1 MTSRVYAIGLQGLE
15 PPVPPAALAAGASRE
30 ERASYSESRF
40 RYREQLREF
49 CNSRAAELTG
59 TDRPPLRSY
68 LHTAQDGTPQLR
80 LSVFETGS
88 DAAAALEKAGAEF
101 LYTEDPE
108 PSVDGQTLRIPA
120 TFQHQTVGQGLTPEQ
135 IRDDG
140 ISRKRLAGAIR
151 RQASG
156 VPREAGEQV
165 RWMTATR
172 DETNGTLLITWA
184 RNPSPQ
190 PTEQDGGRGLPAL
203 TVGELMA
210 LLEQLPPDLPV
221 WAEGCDCVNEVKG
234 AGIYRHGP
242 DNEEGPQCILVA
254 DIDYYGVLGP
264 TLTERN
270 ATRRRVREQARQ
282 EEAK

>member
-30 ERASYSESRF
+30 ERASYSESMF
-40 RYREQLREF
+40 RHREQVRKF
-49 CNSRAAELTG
+49 CNSLAAELTG

-101 LYTEDPE
+101 LYTEDLE
-108 PSVDGQTLRIPA
+108 PSVEGQILRIPA
-120 TFQHQTVGQGLTPEQ
+120 TFQHQTVGQGMTPEQ
-135 IRDDG
+135 IRNDG

-151 RQASG
+151 RQALEVPG
-156 VPREAGEQV
+156 VAAQQV

-172 DETNGTLLITWA
+172 DETNGTLLITWV

-190 PTEQDGGRGLPAL
+190 PTEQNGGRGLPAL
-203 TVGELMA
+203 TVGELIA

-242 DNEEGPQCILVA
+242 DDEEGPRCILVA

-264 TLTERN
+264 TPEERN
-270 ATRRRVREQARQ
+270 ATRRRAREQARQ